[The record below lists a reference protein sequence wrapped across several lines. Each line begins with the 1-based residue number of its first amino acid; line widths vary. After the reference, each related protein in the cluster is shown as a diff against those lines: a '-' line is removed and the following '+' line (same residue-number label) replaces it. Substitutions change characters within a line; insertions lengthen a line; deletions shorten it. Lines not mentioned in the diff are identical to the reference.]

1 MKKIFNSRHVFSFM
15 STVLLVL
22 TILTTVVLFG
32 VLKIN
37 DLSISAATT
46 TFTVNKNVAVDVY
59 VYGEDVEYDVENSN
73 LLVDTYIVEVGST
86 VYLRAVNDTE
96 LFNGWTITNN
106 GTTTKPTTAYTS
118 VSVAGEVSV
127 SLSSVAPSGFSRGH
141 LKYDMIPVTEASHLI
156 AIQKILDFGKN
167 TLTSE
172 IVEEYGK
179 LFGTNDY
186 YRVATDKAKFIND
199 NNLFDVVQNGYY
211 GINNNLS
218 VFSDDF
224 VGIGNETYPF
234 KGVFVGTDE
243 GTSII
248 STISATEKGGNNY
261 YGLFSILEKEAVL
274 LNLSLSTSIG
284 IEKAESSVSNGV
296 IYAGG
301 VAGKFNNAFMN
312 NCEVKAIMSIT
323 SGYST
328 VYAGGIAG
336 HMSGGLNAINE
347 CTYDGSSTGWIITN
361 NSDKNNY
368 AGFITGYAQNV
379 YLKDFNI
386 NTTNANIMLSSKT
399 TSTSTNNYVGSLI
412 GYYNGAQT
420 SEISNVSL
428 NSTSPSKLQCIVD
441 NGNSYVGGAIG
452 YVNATSALE
461 IGDICFTNTAAQ
473 SNKFI
478 SQSANKD
485 SKANV
490 YAGGLF
496 AFTTGTVNA
505 SEEFKSNI
513 KNIAIDDKIV
523 KRGEYIFSGNF
534 RIEATNHGLNAT
546 DRTYG
551 KCISGGLVG
560 KGYFNILGTTD
571 NNSQILINDGKGL
584 FEVIAVQSQ
593 TAKHESYN
601 NKNANGNGDIE
612 HCIASLT
619 FGLISSATN
628 NTTISDIDVYATNV
642 LVNAVREN
650 GSRGMGDVRVAGFN
664 GYSNGTSYNDINLYI
679 NSSNFNLDSLS
690 YEVKNSTDDENNA
703 YCGGIFADVEVG
715 TIQNC
720 KLSGYD
726 TNSFDE
732 IGSNKKT
739 NFILLYSKKN
749 IPLWRGNEL
758 AYDFLRACTNHI

>member
-96 LFNGWTITNN
+96 LFNGWTIINN
-106 GTTTKPTTAYTS
+106 GTTTNPTTAYTS

-167 TLTSE
+167 TLTNE

-186 YRVATDKAKFIND
+186 YRDAADKAKFIND

-218 VFSDDF
+218 VFSDEF

-284 IEKAESSVSNGV
+284 IEKAGSSVSNGV

-312 NCEVKAIMSIT
+312 NCEVIR
-323 SGYST
+323 
-328 VYAGGIAG
+328 
-336 HMSGGLNAINE
+336 
-347 CTYDGSSTGWIITN
+347 
-361 NSDKNNY
+361 
-368 AGFITGYAQNV
+368 
-379 YLKDFNI
+379 NI
-386 NTTNANIMLSSKT
+386 
-399 TSTSTNNYVGSLI
+399 
-412 GYYNGAQT
+412 
-420 SEISNVSL
+420 
-428 NSTSPSKLQCIVD
+428 
-441 NGNSYVGGAIG
+441 
-452 YVNATSALE
+452 
-461 IGDICFTNTAAQ
+461 
-473 SNKFI
+473 
-478 SQSANKD
+478 
-485 SKANV
+485 
-490 YAGGLF
+490 
-496 AFTTGTVNA
+496 
-505 SEEFKSNI
+505 
-513 KNIAIDDKIV
+513 
-523 KRGEYIFSGNF
+523 
-534 RIEATNHGLNAT
+534 
-546 DRTYG
+546 
-551 KCISGGLVG
+551 
-560 KGYFNILGTTD
+560 
-571 NNSQILINDGKGL
+571 
-584 FEVIAVQSQ
+584 
-593 TAKHESYN
+593 
-601 NKNANGNGDIE
+601 
-612 HCIASLT
+612 
-619 FGLISSATN
+619 
-628 NTTISDIDVYATNV
+628 
-642 LVNAVREN
+642 
-650 GSRGMGDVRVAGFN
+650 
-664 GYSNGTSYNDINLYI
+664 
-679 NSSNFNLDSLS
+679 
-690 YEVKNSTDDENNA
+690 
-703 YCGGIFADVEVG
+703 
-715 TIQNC
+715 
-720 KLSGYD
+720 
-726 TNSFDE
+726 
-732 IGSNKKT
+732 
-739 NFILLYSKKN
+739 
-749 IPLWRGNEL
+749 
-758 AYDFLRACTNHI
+758 